1 MDPVELVERFNAAIN
16 GRELVGL
23 CSLMSENHTFV
34 DTEGGTVRGKPA
46 CAEAWRGF
54 FSAFAD
60 YRTVFSD
67 LTVRGD
73 VVTVS
78 GYSVCSQPELAGPA
92 LWTARV
98 TGTLVTEWR
107 VYTDTPRTRHTLG
120 LPPRAP

>member
-16 GRELVGL
+16 GRDLVGL
-23 CSLMSENHTFV
+23 CSLMSENHTFL
-34 DTEGGTVRGKPA
+34 DIEGGTARGKPA

-54 FSAFAD
+54 FLAFAD
-60 YRTVFSD
+60 YRNVFSD

-120 LPPRAP
+120 PPPRAP